1 MFIDEYCT
9 KHDDNIFSFSRS
21 QASRF
26 AKFIAND
33 FNPLHDI
40 ENTRF
45 CVPGDL
51 LFAKIISMKGM
62 FKYMNIHFGGMV
74 SNDVML
80 QVKNIS
86 STHFEICDDNGKVY
100 LDVEISGSP
109 ITDEKIIKNAIF
121 NYVAFSGKNFPDVFV
136 PLMKSK
142 GVMINTKKPLV
153 IYDNMSLEFFT
164 SDLKKPE
171 LKAEEATFDVLGKR
185 GKVTLNFSYKDGNKE
200 VGTGQKTM
208 ILSGLRPYSQD
219 DIDQMIVEHKKRIV
233 KFTEDK

>member
-9 KHDDNIFSFSRS
+9 EYKNKMFSFSRK
-21 QASRF
+21 QASMF
-26 AKFIAND
+26 AKFVAND

-74 SNDVML
+74 SNDIML
-80 QVKNIS
+80 QVNNIS
-86 STHFEICDDNGKVY
+86 KNRIEICDNSGKVY
-100 LDVEISGSP
+100 LDVEISGKP
-109 ITDEKIIKNAIF
+109 ITDESIIKNAIL

-164 SDLKKPE
+164 LDLKKPKLE
-171 LKAEEATFDVLGKR
+171 AGEATFEVYGKR
-185 GKVTLNFSYKDGNKE
+185 GKVTLNFIYKDGNKK
-200 VGTGQKTM
+200 VGIGQKTM
-208 ILSGLRPYSQD
+208 ILSGLRPYNQD
-219 DIDQMIVEHKKRIV
+219 DIEQMIVEHKKLISRFM
-233 KFTEDK
+233 KAK